1 MAGKSKKVYQALTGG
16 IIMTMYR
23 IDRRDVATV
32 RDILD
37 MTGLRY
43 ELSDSGL
50 LYLEADYNSVL
61 DSEGICYC
69 EM

>member
-1 MAGKSKKVYQALTGG
+1 
-16 IIMTMYR
+16 MTLYR
-23 IDRRDVATV
+23 IDKRDVAMV

-37 MTGLRY
+37 LAAVMY
-43 ELSDSGL
+43 DLSDNGL

-61 DSEGICYC
+61 DKEGICYC